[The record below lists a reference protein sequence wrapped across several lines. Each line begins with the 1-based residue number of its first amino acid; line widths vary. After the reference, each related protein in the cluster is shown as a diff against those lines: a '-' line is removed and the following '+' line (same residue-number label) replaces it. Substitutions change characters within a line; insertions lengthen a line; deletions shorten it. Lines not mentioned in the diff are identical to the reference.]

1 MDFFSLAKAKCV
13 FGAISLPAAWVS
25 PFWAGR
31 TLLSPIS
38 QPCEFYFMLESA
50 WLPKAEG
57 VSLGL

>member
-1 MDFFSLAKAKCV
+1 MDLFSLAKAKCV
-13 FGAISLPAAWVS
+13 YGAVSLPAAWVS

-38 QPCEFYFMLESA
+38 QPSAFYFILESA
-50 WLPKAEG
+50 RLPEAEG